1 MSPEPLLAFGDPHLY
16 LCVHCPARGDTL
28 AILPPVRPKEEKMEF
43 YRNNYDGID
52 SYATKL
58 IRYKAYSMVGKAGF
72 CEADRPDLEQDM
84 MLDLLQ
90 RLDKYNPAK
99 ASKNTFIS
107 RIVENRICTILE
119 SRHTCRRDW
128 RLCLT
133 SLNEKIRN
141 CEGGIAER
149 IDMLDTDGKISYHG
163 AEARLWR
170 NEELHVDVKRVVES
184 LPAELQDLCG
194 RLCHSNIR
202 EIARDTGIHHSKL
215 YEWLHKIQEAFTE
228 AGIKK

>member
-1 MSPEPLLAFGDPHLY
+1 MG
-16 LCVHCPARGDTL
+16 
-28 AILPPVRPKEEKMEF
+28 I
-43 YRNNYDGID
+43 YRNRYDGID
-52 SYATKL
+52 TYAAKL

-128 RLCLT
+128 RLCRT
-133 SLNEKIRN
+133 SLNEKIGN

-149 IDMLDTDGKISYHG
+149 IDMLDTEGRIGCHEE
-163 AEARLWR
+163 EARLWR
-170 NEELHVDVKRVVES
+170 IEELHVDVKRVVET
-184 LPAELQDLCG
+184 LPTELQDLCG

-202 EIARDTGIHHSKL
+202 EISRDTGIHHSKL
-215 YEWLHKIQEAFTE
+215 YEWLHKIQEAFMA
-228 AGIKK
+228 AGVKK